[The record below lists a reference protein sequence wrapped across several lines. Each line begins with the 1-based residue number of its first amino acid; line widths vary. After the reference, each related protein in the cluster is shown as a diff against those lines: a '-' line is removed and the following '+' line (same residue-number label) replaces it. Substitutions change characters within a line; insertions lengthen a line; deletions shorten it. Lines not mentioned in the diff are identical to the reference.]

1 MAKCSSAGV
10 RELSTIES
18 VFTPNKGV
26 ALSEED
32 PQEGNG
38 VPARQSAEY
47 VHRRVREAIL
57 EAELPPGEIM
67 SQVALA
73 EELGVS
79 RTPLREALRML
90 QGEGLVEARTNRRV
104 RVAPISP
111 SDLEELYA
119 LRVVLEAQALRLAV
133 PRMSQEHIARLEGSI
148 AEMAHFADQRDMRRW
163 LVPHAEYH
171 RQLTRLAGERF
182 EALLSQLF
190 DHAER
195 YRRLHLGHGPSA
207 WATADH
213 REILDAVKLGD
224 GQDAAAA
231 ARPPP
236 LADRVRG
243 RRDPRARIRAATLR
257 QVLAELGAQPP
268 RRRDEPK
275 TPGPMVRDQ

>member
-1 MAKCSSAGV
+1 V
-10 RELSTIES
+10 
-18 VFTPNKGV
+18 
-26 ALSEED
+26 SEQE
-32 PQEGNG
+32 PQENG

-47 VHRRVREAIL
+47 VHRRVRDAIL
-57 EAELPPGEIM
+57 EAELSPGEIM

-90 QGEGLVEARTNRRV
+90 QGEGLVEARTNHRV

-119 LRVVLEAQALRLAV
+119 ARVVLEAQALRLAV
-133 PRMSQEHIARLEGSI
+133 PRMSQEHMARLEGSI
-148 AEMAHFADQRDMRRW
+148 AEMAHFAQQRDMRRW

-182 EALLSQLF
+182 AALLSQLF

-224 GQDAAAA
+224 APTAAAMLA
-231 ARPPP
+231 QHLSRTAFEVAEILQPGHDLPTLRKV
-236 LADRVRG
+236 LADVG
-243 RRDPRARIRAATLR
+243 
-257 QVLAELGAQPP
+257 AEPP
-268 RRRDEPK
+268 RRRRAPARA
-275 TPGPMVRDQ
+275 TRAASRDR

>member
-1 MAKCSSAGV
+1 MT
-10 RELSTIES
+10 EQE
-18 VFTPNKGV
+18 
-26 ALSEED
+26 
-32 PQEGNG
+32 PQANG

-57 EAELPPGEIM
+57 EAEIPPGEIM

-73 EELGVS
+73 DELGVS

-90 QGEGLVEARTNRRV
+90 QGEGLVEARANRRV

-148 AEMAHFADQRDMRRW
+148 AEMAHFAEQRDMRRW

-171 RQLTRLAGERF
+171 RQLTRLAGDRF
-182 EALLSQLF
+182 AALLSQLF

-224 GQDAAAA
+224 AQAAAA
-231 ARPPP
+231 LLAQHLARTAFEVAEILEPGYD
-236 LADRVRG
+236 L
-243 RRDPRARIRAATLR
+243 ATLH
-257 QVLAELGAQPP
+257 QVLAEVGAEPP
-268 RRRDEPK
+268 RRRDEPASGRSR
-275 TPGPMVRDQ
+275 T

>member
-1 MAKCSSAGV
+1 M
-10 RELSTIES
+10 
-18 VFTPNKGV
+18 
-26 ALSEED
+26 SEQD
-32 PQEGNG
+32 PQENG

-47 VHRRVREAIL
+47 VYRRVREAIL

-90 QGEGLVEARTNRRV
+90 QAEGLVEARTNRRV

-111 SDLEELYA
+111 SDLEELYS
-119 LRVVLEAQALRLAV
+119 LRVVLEAQALRIAV

-148 AEMAHFADQRDMRRW
+148 AEMAHFAQQRDMRRW
-163 LVPHAEYH
+163 LIPHAEYH

-195 YRRLHLGHGPSA
+195 YRRLHLGRGPSA

-213 REILDAVKLGD
+213 REILDAVKLGEA
-224 GQDAAAA
+224 QTAAAMLA
-231 ARPPP
+231 AH
-236 LADRVRG
+236 LARTAFEVAEILQPGHDL
-243 RRDPRARIRAATLR
+243 ATLH
-257 QVLAELGAQPP
+257 QVLAELGAEPP
-268 RRRDEPK
+268 RRIEEPSSGTK
-275 TPGPMVRDQ
+275 P

>member
-1 MAKCSSAGV
+1 MSE
-10 RELSTIES
+10 RE
-18 VFTPNKGV
+18 
-26 ALSEED
+26 
-32 PQEGNG
+32 PQENG

-57 EAELPPGEIM
+57 EAELPPGQIM

-111 SDLEELYA
+111 SDLEELYSV
-119 LRVVLEAQALRLAV
+119 RIVLEAQALRLAV

-148 AEMAHFADQRDMRRW
+148 AEMAHFAAQRDMRRW
-163 LVPHAEYH
+163 LVPHSEYH

-213 REILDAVKLGD
+213 REILDAVKLD
-224 GQDAAAA
+224 DAQT
-231 ARPPP
+231 
-236 LADRVRG
+236 
-243 RRDPRARIRAATLR
+243 AATLLAQHLAR
-257 QVLAELGAQPP
+257 TAFEVAEILEPGYDLPSLHQVLAELGAQPP
-268 RRRDEPK
+268 RRLEEPSGDG
-275 TPGPMVRDQ
+275 TTTVSDR

>member
-1 MAKCSSAGV
+1 MTDQ
-10 RELSTIES
+10 E
-18 VFTPNKGV
+18 
-26 ALSEED
+26 
-32 PQEGNG
+32 PQENG

-57 EAELPPGEIM
+57 EAEIPPGEIM

-73 EELGVS
+73 DELGVS

-90 QGEGLVEARTNRRV
+90 QGEGLVEARANRRV

-111 SDLEELYA
+111 NDLEELYA

-148 AEMAHFADQRDMRRW
+148 AEMAHFAEQRDMRRW

-171 RQLTRLAGERF
+171 RQLIRLAGDRF
-182 EALLSQLF
+182 AALLSQLF
-190 DHAER
+190 DHSER

-224 GQDAAAA
+224 AQPAAALLA
-231 ARPPP
+231 QHLARTAFEVAEILQPGYDLP
-236 LADRVRG
+236 
-243 RRDPRARIRAATLR
+243 TLR
-257 QVLAELGAQPP
+257 QVLAEVGAEPP
-268 RRRDEPK
+268 RQRDEPASDRSR
-275 TPGPMVRDQ
+275 T